1 LRISCCI
8 VGIQVTPFISIY
20 GHTTEAVLLKLAL
33 RVRNT
38 KNRNRLSVIER
49 RGGFSEDQGK
59 SLDLAHSNYEA
70 TSRRPSMYV
79 RVRIGASGF
88 DVNKHVV

>member
-1 LRISCCI
+1 M
-8 VGIQVTPFISIY
+8 
-20 GHTTEAVLLKLAL
+20 LLKLAL

-38 KNRNRLSVIER
+38 KNRNRLNVIER
-49 RGGFSEDQGK
+49 RGGFSEDQSK

-70 TSRRPSMYV
+70 TLRRPSMRF